1 MLVGNFWE
9 GRFCDIAKVVGA
21 HIVSPKGIRDPEE
34 WIARY
39 RRKILVKGV
48 KEYTEKILLHIPEL
62 YLGFIEGGE
71 GK

>member
-1 MLVGNFWE
+1 MVIFGKVGF
-9 GRFCDIAKVVGA
+9 GDIAKVVGA
-21 HIVSPKGIRDPEE
+21 HIVSPKGIRDSEE